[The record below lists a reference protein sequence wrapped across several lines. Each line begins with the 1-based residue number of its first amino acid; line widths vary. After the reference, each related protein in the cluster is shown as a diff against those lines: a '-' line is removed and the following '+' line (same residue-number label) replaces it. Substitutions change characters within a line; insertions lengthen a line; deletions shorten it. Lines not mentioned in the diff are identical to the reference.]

1 MYNLCI
7 CMLVKLR
14 YLLMCYCYDEVFNM
28 YMFWGLYFL
37 FIYMYV
43 FYYIILFD
51 IYMYL
56 KVRFFMV
63 YVCF

>member
-1 MYNLCI
+1 MGLRNYLCIRDIYFIYYMYNLCI

-37 FIYMYV
+37 FIYMYC
-43 FYYIILFD
+43 FLLYYII
-51 IYMYL
+51 
-56 KVRFFMV
+56 
-63 YVCF
+63 